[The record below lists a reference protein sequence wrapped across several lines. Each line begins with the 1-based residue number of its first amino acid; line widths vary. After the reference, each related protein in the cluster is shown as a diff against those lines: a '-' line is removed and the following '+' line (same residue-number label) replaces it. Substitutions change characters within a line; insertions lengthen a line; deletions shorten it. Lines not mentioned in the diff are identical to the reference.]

1 MYNVTLKRVRETI
14 AAMKKIHII
23 YIFVC
28 RRTRVR
34 VCGWVPRRVC
44 ACVRA
49 RVALIIQHATSMRH
63 IVREVRWGHGLD
75 WSNPG

>member
-1 MYNVTLKRVRETI
+1 MYNECMRRVRETI

-34 VCGWVPRRVC
+34 VCEYPGACKC

-63 IVREVRWGHGLD
+63 IVREVGWGHGLD
-75 WSNPG
+75 